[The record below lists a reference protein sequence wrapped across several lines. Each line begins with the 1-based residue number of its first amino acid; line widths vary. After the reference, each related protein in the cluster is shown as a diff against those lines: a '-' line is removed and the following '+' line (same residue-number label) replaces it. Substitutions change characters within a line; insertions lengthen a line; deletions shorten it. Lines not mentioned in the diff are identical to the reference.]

1 MRHPQ
6 WTIANKISLFDW
18 ENLSYFIYCTSY
30 DNWYFIFLN
39 SNKEKGNYNISQ
51 IKMNLK
57 NDIELNQSGAIKLF
71 KLLSLFY

>member
-6 WTIANKISLFDW
+6 WTIANKISLFDL
-18 ENLSYFIYCTSY
+18 ENLSYFIYCTLY